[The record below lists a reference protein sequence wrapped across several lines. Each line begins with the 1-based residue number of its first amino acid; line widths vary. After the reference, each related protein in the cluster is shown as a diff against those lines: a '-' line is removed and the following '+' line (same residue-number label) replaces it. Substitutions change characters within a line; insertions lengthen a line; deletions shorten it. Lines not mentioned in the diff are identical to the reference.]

1 MDPGSKA
8 VALGTPKC
16 RRSLPRVDSVCGLAQ
31 GQDEHRGESR
41 RDEVTQRSK
50 CRGWVRQE
58 RGGCKLN
65 FGFLLSAGRSLVDW
79 WAAGA
84 VSEREGKVS
93 ARRCKMPRGPELRIA
108 QAEKAGVS
116 GS

>member
-31 GQDEHRGESR
+31 GQDKHRGESGAM
-41 RDEVTQRSK
+41 VTQKSK

-58 RGGCKLN
+58 RGG
-65 FGFLLSAGRSLVDW
+65 VQ
-79 WAAGA
+79 
-84 VSEREGKVS
+84 
-93 ARRCKMPRGPELRIA
+93 I
-108 QAEKAGVS
+108 
-116 GS
+116 